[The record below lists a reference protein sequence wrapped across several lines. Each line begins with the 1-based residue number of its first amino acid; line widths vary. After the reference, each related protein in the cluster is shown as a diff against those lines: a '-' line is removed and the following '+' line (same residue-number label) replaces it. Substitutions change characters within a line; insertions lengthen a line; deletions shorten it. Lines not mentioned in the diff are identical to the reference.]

1 MPGLIRKIFGRRWH
15 VFGTLEDEKYLDKY
29 RWKRKVSQGKES
41 HKHWQL
47 SGNPVHTGYTA
58 HGPRQLE

>member
-1 MPGLIRKIFGRRWH
+1 M
-15 VFGTLEDEKYLDKY
+15 FGTLEDEKYLDKF
-29 RWKRKVSQGKES
+29 RWKRWVSQGRES